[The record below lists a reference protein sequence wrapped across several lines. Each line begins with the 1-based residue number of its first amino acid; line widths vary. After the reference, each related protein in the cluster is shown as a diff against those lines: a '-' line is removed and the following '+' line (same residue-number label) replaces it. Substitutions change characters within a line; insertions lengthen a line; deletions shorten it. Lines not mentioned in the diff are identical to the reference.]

1 MHWTTELLNKYK
13 EALVAFD
20 TDYVTGYHFLREN
33 NLNRGICKAITGW
46 TSTGTIRYVSDYT
59 RRVTKGLYLADM
71 PVVVNHY
78 DRLKEA
84 YKAEGKLGIAKYQ
97 RWVNAVV
104 LISKRQEALEAS
116 TTEPAGSDVPADKTE
131 ETC

>member
-46 TSTGTIRYVSDYT
+46 TCTGTIRYVSGYT

-71 PVVVNHY
+71 PVVLNS
-78 DRLKEA
+78 L
-84 YKAEGKLGIAKYQ
+84 GKFSEIPVSIKTRMQHLHKMREELAI
-97 RWVNAVV
+97 
-104 LISKRQEALEAS
+104 
-116 TTEPAGSDVPADKTE
+116 TEPLF
-131 ETC
+131 